1 MNSPDQLAATPVVIL
16 CGGEGTRIREA
27 SERLPKPMIDIG
39 GRPIL
44 WHIMKI
50 YAHHGYRR
58 FVLCLGYKA
67 WDIKEYFLRFR
78 ENSADFTVHT
88 RGSRQ
93 LTFHGDDGTE
103 ELEVTCVETGLY
115 TGTGGRI
122 ARVRDFIDTPRFM
135 LTYGDGIGDV
145 DIPALVDAHL
155 EGGRIGTVTAVH
167 PSSRYGEMRVDGS
180 VVAEFNEKP
189 TLADGWVSGGFFVFE
204 RAFFEYLQ
212 PDVDC
217 FLEADPLRK
226 LAADGEL
233 MMYPHVG
240 FWRGMDTYR
249 EYTELNRMWDQDRA
263 PWKVWT

>member
-1 MNSPDQLAATPVVIL
+1 MTTGVDVDIPVVIL

-44 WHIMKI
+44 WHIMRI

-78 ENSADFTVHT
+78 ENAADFTLHT
-88 RGSRQ
+88 RGSRGIS
-93 LTFHGDDGTE
+93 FHGDDGTE
-103 ELEVTCVETGLY
+103 ELEVTCVDTGLH

-122 ARVRDFIDTPRFM
+122 ARVRRFIDTPRFM
-135 LTYGDGIGDV
+135 LTYGDGIGDI
-145 DIPALVDAHL
+145 DITGLVAAHAESGL
-155 EGGRIGTVTAVH
+155 IGTVTAVH
-167 PSSRYGEMRVDGS
+167 PSSRFGEMRVNGS
-180 VVAEFNEKP
+180 DVVEFNEKP

-204 RAFFEYLQ
+204 QSFFDYL
-212 PDVDC
+212 DDGVDC
-217 FLEADPLRK
+217 FLETEPLRK
-226 LAADGEL
+226 LAADGQL
-233 MMYPHVG
+233 SMFPHTG

-249 EYTELNRMWDQDRA
+249 EYLELNRLWDDQQA
-263 PWKVWT
+263 PWKMWP